1 MATEVDICNLALAHL
16 GDDATIATLS
26 PPEGSAQAQNA
37 SRFYPIA
44 RDTLLDMHA
53 WDFATKRGSLA
64 VTTNYNNQWDYA
76 YAAPSDMMSALSI
89 ISPTAQ
95 NDYATR
101 MSAGDTPGGITSN
114 YAPTIV
120 AGQYSPQQFAI
131 EVDNQGN
138 HLIYTNQENAVLRY
152 QAYVSDTSKFSSLF
166 IMTLSWHLASMLAGP
181 VIKGDQGTA
190 EAKRCTSMMQGYM
203 QQAKKS
209 DNAHRS
215 ISVEHI
221 VPWTSGR

>member
-26 PPEGSAQAQNA
+26 PPAGSAQAEKA
-37 SRFYPIA
+37 ARFYPIA
-44 RDTLLDMHA
+44 RNTLLQMHT
-53 WDFATKRGSLA
+53 WNFAAKRGNLA
-64 VTTNYNNQWDYA
+64 LTTNTLDQWDYA
-76 YAAPSDMMSALSI
+76 YVAPADMMSPISI

-120 AGQYSPQQFAI
+120 AGQYTPQQFAI
-131 EVDNQGN
+131 EGTY
-138 HLIYTNQENAVLRY
+138 IYTNQENAMLRY
-152 QAYVSDTSKFSSLF
+152 QAFITDPSTFSPLF
-166 IMTLSWHLASMLAGP
+166 VITLSWHLASMLAGP
-181 VIKGDQGTA
+181 IIKGDQGIA
-190 EAKRCTSMMQGYM
+190 EAKRSTEMMQGYLAS
-203 QQAKKS
+203 AKQS
-209 DNAHRS
+209 DNLQRD
-215 ISVEHI
+215 ITIEHI